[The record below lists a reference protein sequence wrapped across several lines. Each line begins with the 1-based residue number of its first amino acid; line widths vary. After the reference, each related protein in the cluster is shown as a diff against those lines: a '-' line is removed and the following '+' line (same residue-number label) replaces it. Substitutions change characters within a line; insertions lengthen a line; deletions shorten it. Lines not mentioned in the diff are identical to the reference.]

1 MEEKDFAKIIAEYRE
16 MNAGLFADGEVKTTA
31 PEETP
36 VRLDD
41 AIRLH
46 VRRIYETN
54 GSNITV
60 AARVLGVSPN
70 TVKKH
75 LGRARIIRAKCR
87 SSDSDERSLKSDG

>member
-1 MEEKDFAKIIAEYRE
+1 M
-16 MNAGLFADGEVKTTA
+16 T
-31 PEETP
+31 EETKGGFFASKH
-36 VRLDD
+36 RMAELLY
-41 AIRLH
+41 AIK
-46 VRRIYETN
+46 N
-54 GSNITV
+54 GGNITV

>member
-1 MEEKDFAKIIAEYRE
+1 MEENDFAKIISEYRE
-16 MNAGLFADGEVKTTA
+16 MNAGLFADDEVKATA